1 MVTEATL
8 HTARRRGVLTI
19 EMMVALGIL
28 VIILLPI
35 GYSLASEQ
43 RYARALYQRAIAM
56 EIVDGET
63 EVLAAGAWRSCPQ
76 GVSEY
81 AVRAAAATNLP
92 PGKFWLAVAPGKVRL
107 EWRPEVKTHGGPVV
121 REARIE

>member
-1 MVTEATL
+1 MVRVETL
-8 HTARRRGVLTI
+8 HAARRRGVLTI

-81 AVRAAAATNLP
+81 HVRVAAATNLP
-92 PGKFWLAVAPGKVRL
+92 PGKFWLTVAPGKVRL
-107 EWRPEVKTHGGPVV
+107 EWRPEVKTHGGSVA

>member
-1 MVTEATL
+1 MVTKATF
-8 HTARRRGVLTI
+8 HNARRRGVLTI
-19 EMMVALGIL
+19 EMVVAMTIL
-28 VIILLPI
+28 ILILLPI
-35 GYSLASEQ
+35 GYSLASEH

-63 EVLAAGAWRSCPQ
+63 EVLAAGAWRNCPQ

-81 AVRAAAATNLP
+81 AVRAAAAANLP
-92 PGKFWLAVAPGKVRL
+92 PGKFWLTLAPGKVRL
-107 EWRPEVKTHGGPVV
+107 EWRPEVKTHGGSVV

>member
-1 MVTEATL
+1 MVIQAIT

-19 EMMVALGIL
+19 EMMVALAIL

-35 GYSLASEQ
+35 GYSLASEK
-43 RYARALYQRAIAM
+43 RYARALYQRAIAI

-63 EVLAAGAWRSCPQ
+63 EVLAAGAWHSCPQ

-81 AVRAAAATNLP
+81 PVRAGAATNLP
-92 PGKFWLAVAPGKVRL
+92 PGKFWLTLAPGKVRL
-107 EWRPEVKTHGGPVV
+107 EWRPAVKTHGGPVV